1 MQRILIIDD
10 EASIRRTL
18 RDVLE
23 YEGFKI
29 DEAGD
34 GRAGL
39 KAALNNPYDVVLC
52 DIKMPKLDGMELLE
66 EVMQHVPDLPVVMIT
81 GHGNEETAFEAAK
94 KRCL

>member
-18 RDVLE
+18 REVLE

-39 KAALNNPYDVVLC
+39 KAALNNPY
-52 DIKMPKLDGMELLE
+52 ELKFNL
-66 EVMQHVPDLPVVMIT
+66 
-81 GHGNEETAFEAAK
+81 
-94 KRCL
+94 